1 MNTNEAWEKLIEKYN
16 IIDKIKKDGAFYI
29 TAKQIGE
36 FKEPRLMA
44 KWDSSEALPK
54 VFKHNNINILPVS
67 RGEYVL
73 SDFKLYEPIPELGQR
88 DVEMLQVERPMYD
101 SIDIENITSESNAIH
116 VLILSKILDDFLS
129 EDDNVSTF
137 SGRMS
142 TGVFSFY
149 VDRHRGTSLNV
160 NVNKAQCEIDGGVE
174 NSNSVVILE
183 AKNVVRSD
191 FHIRQLY
198 YPYRLWKN
206 KVNKPIRLVFLI
218 YSNQIYR
225 LFEYRFTDIKNYSS
239 IELVRTK
246 NYSLQ
251 DTDISL
257 LDLYNVYENTHVN
270 YDDNMKKSN
279 TPFIQANSFE
289 KLISILE
296 ILCEESKTKDEIS
309 NIMQFDLRQAGY
321 YFNAG
326 KYLGLL
332 KKILVKEEAEGKI
345 RNFTKICLTSLGKEV
360 MKLNYKERQLKLV
373 SFILEHKIFRKLFF
387 ITYDGG
393 KMPDKKEIIK
403 IMKKNNVC
411 GDGQIE
417 RRSSTVES
425 WLKWIFSLPNI

>member
-1 MNTNEAWEKLIEKYN
+1 M
-16 IIDKIKKDGAFYI
+16 
-29 TAKQIGE
+29 
-36 FKEPRLMA
+36 
-44 KWDSSEALPK
+44 PK

-270 YDDNMKKSN
+270 YCLLYTSDAADD
-279 TPFIQANSFE
+279 
-289 KLISILE
+289 
-296 ILCEESKTKDEIS
+296 
-309 NIMQFDLRQAGY
+309 
-321 YFNAG
+321 
-326 KYLGLL
+326 LL
-332 KKILVKEEAEGKI
+332 
-345 RNFTKICLTSLGKEV
+345 
-360 MKLNYKERQLKLV
+360 
-373 SFILEHKIFRKLFF
+373 
-387 ITYDGG
+387 
-393 KMPDKKEIIK
+393 
-403 IMKKNNVC
+403 
-411 GDGQIE
+411 
-417 RRSSTVES
+417 TV
-425 WLKWIFSLPNI
+425 